1 VGARANANDFCGS
14 VHAWL
19 LRWNDFRNRDENQK
33 TNMTLKTAETAVDPS
48 TEDASSCAEL
58 TQDIIRLEHRFK
70 TYLVKNPGKC
80 LVLAVVV
87 GFFVGRIAKRL

>member
-1 VGARANANDFCGS
+1 VGARANAYDFCGS
-14 VHAWL
+14 VHTWL
-19 LRWNDFRNRDENQK
+19 FRWKYFRNRNKNQK

-48 TEDASSCAEL
+48 TGDASSCAEL
-58 TQDIIRLEHRFK
+58 TEDIIRLEHRFK